1 MSTTTRE
8 RRAGAA
14 GPTGSA
20 ALRTPDRRTPT
31 RRSRAARTTAM
42 ALLMLAPALLALF
55 FLRVLPMIT
64 AVGQSFQSTSL
75 ATGTTSFAGIEN
87 YAYLFTD
94 PGFHAVLGV
103 TLLFNLVLN
112 PAIVVLSAA
121 LALLTVQNVPLVGL
135 WRSLIFV
142 PAAVPGAVVALIW
155 STALQPD
162 GLVNSILETIGLPPQ
177 PFLTS
182 ANQAAFSIGIMVTW
196 GAIGYWMIFIIAGLK
211 DIPES
216 LYEAAALD
224 GAGWWRRLFAITL
237 PLLKRPMSFVLI
249 ACTVGSFLVFA
260 PVQVLT
266 KGGPN
271 GATNFIMYDIYNR
284 AYLLNDLGVGQAEVV
299 VLMLL
304 LSIIVAIQ
312 FRLLREEKS

>member
-1 MSTTTRE
+1 MTATQS
-8 RRAGAA
+8 RRAQAA
-14 GPTGSA
+14 GLNGPAATSA
-20 ALRTPDRRTPT
+20 HDRTKIRR
-31 RRSRAARTTAM
+31 RRAARTTGVAF
-42 ALLMLAPALLALF
+42 LLLAPALLALV
-55 FLRVLPMIT
+55 LMRVLPMIT
-64 AVGQSFQSTSL
+64 AVGQSFQTTSL
-75 ATGTTSFAGIEN
+75 ATGATSFAGIEN

-94 PGFHAVLGV
+94 SGFHSVLLV
-103 TLLFNLVLN
+103 TLVFNLVLN
-112 PAIVVLSAA
+112 PVIVVLSAT
-121 LALLTVQNVPLVGL
+121 LALLTVQSVPLVGL

-162 GLVNSILETIGLPPQ
+162 GLVNGLLELIGLPAQ

-216 LYEAAALD
+216 LYEAASLD
-224 GAGWWRRLFAITL
+224 GAGWWRRLFSITL
-237 PLLKRPMSFVLI
+237 PLLRRPMSFVLI
-249 ACTVGSFLVFA
+249 ACTVGSFLIFA
-260 PVQVLT
+260 PVQMLT

-284 AYLLNDLGVGQAEVV
+284 DYLFNVLGVGRDEVV

-304 LSIIVAIQ
+304 LSVIDAIQ
-312 FRLLREEKS
+312 FRLLREDKS